1 MREEKMLMPRQD
13 IVSLRPGGMT
23 PNRAIA
29 IGAVALL
36 HVVAVYALMTGMT
49 AQIAKLLPP
58 DLQVAWV
65 DTAPPKTVPVP
76 PQPKLIDPV
85 APTVPT
91 APVPVIQTPN
101 TDRSGINVTP
111 SQTNPVPANSS
122 ATGISNTHSTP
133 PYPVEA
139 RTLSHQGTVMLQIT
153 VSPQG
158 DVVAANVVQ
167 SSGYAELDQ
176 SAVNWVLAHWKYR
189 PAIVGGV
196 AVTSQTEVAVKF
208 DLKDAAR

>member
-1 MREEKMLMPRQD
+1 MLMPKHD

-29 IGAVALL
+29 IGIVALL
-36 HVVAVYALMTGMT
+36 HVVAIYALITGMT
-49 AQIAKLLPP
+49 AQIVKLLPP

-85 APTVPT
+85 APTMPT
-91 APVPVIQTPN
+91 APEPVIKTPN
-101 TDRSGINVTP
+101 ADGSVINVTP
-111 SQTNPVPANSS
+111 SQTNPAPANSS
-122 ATGISNTHSTP
+122 ATGVSSTHSTP
-133 PYPVEA
+133 PYPLDA
-139 RTLSHQGTVMLQIT
+139 RALSHQGTVILQIT

-158 DVVAANVVQ
+158 DVVAATVAQ
-167 SSGYAELDQ
+167 SSGYAELDE
-176 SAVNWVLAHWKYR
+176 SAVSWVIAHWKYR

-196 AVTSQTEVAVKF
+196 AVTSQTQAAVKF